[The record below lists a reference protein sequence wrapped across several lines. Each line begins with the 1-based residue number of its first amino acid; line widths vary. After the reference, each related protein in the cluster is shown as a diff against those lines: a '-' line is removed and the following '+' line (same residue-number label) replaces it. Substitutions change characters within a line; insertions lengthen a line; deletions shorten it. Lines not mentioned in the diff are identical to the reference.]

1 METRK
6 IVAVIVTIGIIFTF
20 IALIVFTLNP
30 FKTLP
35 SINIS
40 EAYWK
45 LGKEGYILHLNI
57 STTAPVQLIAIGIG
71 NSIYDVVYD
80 VNPPSTVLEIPTKTI
95 DSKVVLHFDVGSPKE
110 VYPKSFTVSTNLR
123 LVYGL
128 QHLFLIG
135 TLTTPSKA
143 FVMPV
148 SKETKVLVVT
158 APNERYRVTW
168 YLEMNDPNF
177 RGIVIEADNIN
188 MDILRNSTTIVF
200 IDIMPE
206 PSLLNVLLKE
216 RKAVV
221 AFVFYRGL
229 GELRFDIAS
238 NGSVIV
244 KRYPPDVA
252 DIDYFGAHCVL
263 YSSGD
268 LTDASND
275 VVRSI
280 ISLYGKITYN
290 YVISPSTYCQRNV
303 VEVYASTKFSEVV
316 IGKTS
321 TGFYFISSL
330 YRHVLTLAS
339 IGFFE
344 SDVKRIAVID
354 LNPFRGIYPL
364 PVKSGERAYQVS
376 LLVDNAMYTLYA
388 EKPSE
393 VTYTIRGDTA
403 VIDIGT
409 KDKKIFTYRIRVEEY
424 TYDYDMLRVVADK
437 NMTVPTSLQIPYNQ
451 FYAYLLY
458 IDNVPKFLIADE
470 AILDAK
476 PSVSI
481 EYSSVYELFSLKISR
496 YDNIPSPLILSI
508 NGRDVLVLDSNNR
521 VYESYD
527 RRTGYFSIVV
537 RDVYG
542 RVIESWR
549 FRVSHI
555 YESPLFIVA
564 MLSAGTSVSTFVY
577 VMKKREEKEV
587 EEIRMVFYRLPEI
600 EKRTIDEYAVEESI
614 SRILSTQKVSPLLY
628 SVIEDLY
635 KKHPL
640 LQVVNEIMVASKDLL
655 TKKRKVY
662 GLYSRYVPELDDTIT
677 IIGPKTNL
685 KKDFYTHVIA
695 ELLKKF
701 GGSITYGELMKDI
714 VDVDSVIT
722 IGNKMLLVT
731 YATTSSNIRD
741 AIDRGLTS
749 FTRIRRFKLPFT
761 LIGLAIVTEPKYVK
775 AINDIVDRILN
786 QDDETASKVLKDM
799 SVYTHH
805 IRAASR
811 DAWLSK
817 YIIVA
822 VPITRIAPLLAFAK
836 TGAVRLCNK
845 YYRIIY

>member
-6 IVAVIVTIGIIFTF
+6 IIAVVVTIGILLTF
-20 IALIVFTLNP
+20 ISLIIFTLNP

-40 EAYWK
+40 EAYWR

-57 STTAPVQLIAIGIG
+57 STTAPVQLITVDVGGVLHDVA
-71 NSIYDVVYD
+71 YDVD
-80 VNPPSTVLEIPTKTI
+80 PPSTVVEIPMKNI

-110 VYPKSFTVSTNLR
+110 VYPKSFTESTNLR

-128 QHLFLIG
+128 RHLFLMGVLSNPG
-135 TLTTPSKA
+135 TA
-143 FVMPV
+143 FVLPV
-148 SKETKVLVVT
+148 PKEVKVLVVT
-158 APNERYRVTW
+158 APNERYRISR
-168 YLEMNDPNF
+168 YMDLEDPNF
-177 RGIVIEADNIN
+177 RGTVIEADEVS
-188 MDILRNSTTIVF
+188 MDILRNATTIVF

-206 PSLLNVLLKE
+206 PSLLNTLLKE

-221 AFVFYRGL
+221 AYVFARSL

-238 NGSVIV
+238 NGTVIIR
-244 KRYPPDVA
+244 RYSPDVA

-263 YSSGD
+263 HSRGY
-268 LTDASND
+268 LADANNN
-275 VVRSI
+275 VVKSL
-280 ISLYGKITYN
+280 ISLYGRITYS

-303 VEVYASTKFSEVV
+303 VEVYAATKFSEVV
-316 IGKTS
+316 IGKVS

-330 YRHVLTLAS
+330 FRHALTLAS

-344 SDVKRIAVID
+344 SEAKGITVVN

-364 PVKSGERAYQVS
+364 PVRPYESAYQVS
-376 LLVDNAMYTLYA
+376 ILAGGVMHTIYA
-388 EKPSE
+388 EKPSGI
-393 VTYTIRGDTA
+393 TYTIRENTT
-403 VIDIGT
+403 VIDIST
-409 KDKKIFTYRIRVEEY
+409 KDKAMSTYKIRVEEY
-424 TYDYDMLRVVADK
+424 TYDYDMLRVVVDK
-437 NMTVPTSLQIPYNQ
+437 NMTVPTSLQISYTP
-451 FYAYLLY
+451 FHAYLLY
-458 IDNVPKFLIADE
+458 IDNVPKILIADE
-470 AILDAK
+470 AILDSR
-476 PSVSI
+476 PLLTI
-481 EYSSVYELFSLKISR
+481 EYSSIYELFSLKVSR
-496 YDNIPSPLILSI
+496 YDSIPSPLILSV
-508 NGRDVLVLDSNNR
+508 NGRDVLVLDSSNR
-521 VYESYD
+521 AYESYN

-549 FRVSHI
+549 FRVTHI

-564 MLSAGTSVSTFVY
+564 MLSAGASVSTFIY
-577 VMKKREEKEV
+577 AMRKKEEKEV
-587 EEIRMVFYRLPEI
+587 EEIRMIFYRIPEV
-600 EKRTIDEYAVEESI
+600 EKRIIDEYVVEESV
-614 SRILSTQKVSPLLY
+614 SRMLSTQKVSPLLS

-635 KKHPL
+635 KRHPL
-640 LQVVNEIMVASKDLL
+640 LQIVNEIVTASKDLL

-701 GGSITYGELMKDI
+701 GGSITYGDIMKDI
-714 VDVDSVIT
+714 IDVDSVIT
-722 IGNKMLLVT
+722 VGNKMLLVT
-731 YATTSSNIRD
+731 YATTSDIRD

-749 FTRIRRFKLPFT
+749 FAKIRRFKLPFT

-775 AINDIVDRILN
+775 AINDVIDKILN
-786 QDDETASKVLKDM
+786 QDDETASKILRDM
-799 SVYTHH
+799 TVYTHH
-805 IRAASR
+805 IRTASR

-836 TGAVRLCNK
+836 AGAVRLCNK
-845 YYRIIY
+845 YYRILY